1 METIFTNS
9 ENSKTNKFNKFS
21 YYFNDK
27 FNLKNPNK
35 NIALVNLSIYYT
47 CKNIKSAYNNN
58 KFKIFPPTWNDEVDL
73 HDGSYFVSDIHDY
86 FEYIIKKHE
95 TIADNSPMQIY
106 INKIKNRVVFKIKTD
121 YKVEL
126 LSKETMKLL
135 GSTEKVMAKDE
146 NENVRKYVPKLEIVE
161 VILMHFNIINN
172 NYQQASKSLFTFVPY
187 KRFGEL
193 ITITPQSITML
204 KTTNAEFSFIEV
216 CLQIKVIDHLKQ
228 KIM

>member
-1 METIFTNS
+1 M
-9 ENSKTNKFNKFS
+9 
-21 YYFNDK
+21 
-27 FNLKNPNK
+27 
-35 NIALVNLSIYYT
+35 VNLSIYYT
-47 CKNIKSAYNNN
+47 CKNIKSAYKNN

-73 HDGSYFVSDIHDY
+73 PDGSYFVSDIQDY

-126 LSKETMKLL
+126 LSKETIKLL
-135 GSTEKVMAKDE
+135 GSTEKVIAKDK
-146 NENVRKYVPKLEIVE
+146 NENVRKYVPKVEVVE

-172 NYQQASKSLFTFVPY
+172 NYQQASKALFTFVPY

-193 ITITPQSITML
+193 ITITPQSLTVL

-216 CLQIKVIDHLKQ
+216 CLQIKIIDHLK
-228 KIM
+228 